1 MQKQI
6 SVDNQSIYIYIY
18 IYISKDLMWEYMR
31 FFPSDTFYSKRI
43 EIFSSATSEIKTN

>member
-6 SVDNQSIYIYIY
+6 SVDNQSIYIY